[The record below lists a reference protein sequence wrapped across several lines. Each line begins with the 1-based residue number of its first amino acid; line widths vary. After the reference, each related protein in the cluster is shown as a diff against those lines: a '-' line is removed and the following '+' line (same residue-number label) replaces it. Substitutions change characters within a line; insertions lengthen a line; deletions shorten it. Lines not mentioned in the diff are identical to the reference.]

1 METISRVSQQFHISA
16 RMLRYYEKKGLISS
30 KRIPDY
36 SYRVYDEEA
45 VKRIQQILVLRKL
58 RIPVQQIA
66 TILDDNG
73 QKQALEILQNNLSE
87 LDEEIAALGTLRDIL
102 GTLVCR
108 LNESIQKRVRL
119 DILKDTELLEILH
132 VMKPP
137 KTNLKE
143 ELYMGQLMD
152 ANKVLEGKMDVRI
165 IYLPPSKIAS
175 YRYIGDSPED
185 VAKKVIYTFIRE
197 SNLPEIKPD
206 FRLYGFNN
214 PSPQEG
220 QKEYGY
226 EFWVTI
232 PEDMEVKTP
241 IEIKQF
247 DGGLYAA
254 HCINFGDF
262 DEWETFVNLM
272 MNNHEYEVQ
281 WREPEGMGGCLEE
294 ELNIYTNILKGAE
307 KAEQLDLLIPIKKRE
322 S

>member
-16 RMLRYYEKKGLISS
+16 RMLRYYEKKGLITS

-66 TILDDNG
+66 IILDDTG

-165 IYLPPSKIAS
+165 IYLPPSKIAA

-272 MNNHEYEVQ
+272 MNNQEYEVQ